1 MSQVLDFPKPSKDLF
16 WISLLSSS
24 ASWPKRH
31 LYREPRP
38 SNSSVLA
45 KMDLLLAASL
55 LFPLRQDITWA
66 SWPDHWFHITRL
78 SQRTHVE
85 PLVSI
90 A

>member
-24 ASWPKRH
+24 AS
-31 LYREPRP
+31 
-38 SNSSVLA
+38 LA
-45 KMDLLLAASL
+45 KETPVQRTLAPRILLFSRRWICAISLLAVSATPGYHLGFLARSL
-55 LFPLRQDITWA
+55 V
-66 SWPDHWFHITRL
+66 HVTRL